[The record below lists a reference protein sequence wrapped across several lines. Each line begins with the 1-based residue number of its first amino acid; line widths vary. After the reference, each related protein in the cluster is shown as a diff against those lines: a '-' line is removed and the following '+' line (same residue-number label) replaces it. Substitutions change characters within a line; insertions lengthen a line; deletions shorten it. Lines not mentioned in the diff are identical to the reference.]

1 MQRLNYHSVS
11 VYVIDENV
19 IFKGVLKIRLNVSI
33 SITFYI
39 ICANTFEIDFV
50 YSYSPPTLSQYPKNC
65 GYMYSRA
72 YSFL

>member
-1 MQRLNYHSVS
+1 MQRLNNHCVS
-11 VYVIDENV
+11 VYVIDEKV
-19 IFKGVLKIRLNVSI
+19 IFKGVLKIQFNVSI
-33 SITFYI
+33 SIIFYI

-50 YSYSPPTLSQYPKNC
+50 YSYSPPSISQYPKNC